1 MTHGAGSH
9 ARCPLLRALDR
20 SFTQAGVRVVLH
32 DLAFRRARPSGPP
45 RAGDGQKDR
54 DDLRESLRPLRGAG
68 PVYAGGVSYGGRM
81 LSMVA
86 AADPAAC
93 DALLLLSYPLHPP
106 GRPGQLRTAHLPA
119 LRTPVL
125 FTHGDR
131 DPFGGIGELR
141 LAMQLLAGPARL
153 LVVDK
158 AGHDLRGLAPD
169 AVARDF
175 LEFVSG
181 QGG

>member
-1 MTHGAGSH
+1 VG
-9 ARCPLLRALDR
+9 L
-20 SFTQAGVRVVLH
+20 RVVLH

-45 RAGDGQKDR
+45 RVGDGQKDR
-54 DDLRESLRPLRGAG
+54 DDLRETLRALRGSG

-106 GRPGQLRTAHLPA
+106 GRPEQLRTAHLPD
-119 LRTPVL
+119 LRTPTF

-131 DPFGGIGELR
+131 DPFGSIDELR
-141 LAMQLLAGPARL
+141 LAVQLLAGPARL
-153 LVVDK
+153 LVVEK
-158 AGHDLRGLAPD
+158 AGHDLRGMAPEN
-169 AVARDF
+169 VVRDF

-181 QGG
+181 